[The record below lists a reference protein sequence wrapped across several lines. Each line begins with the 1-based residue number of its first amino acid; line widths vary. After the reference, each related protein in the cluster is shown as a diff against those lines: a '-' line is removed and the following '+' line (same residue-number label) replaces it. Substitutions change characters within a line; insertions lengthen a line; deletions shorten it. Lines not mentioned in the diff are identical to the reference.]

1 VSPRRLRLL
10 RGYGPVVAL
19 ATAFLAVSALTVPA
33 KRLEL
38 TVGSDPSG
46 AVAPG
51 GESVA
56 GGAATGGTAVATGDV
71 ASGAVDA
78 GPATTRPSG
87 PSAPRRV
94 TRPGT
99 PGSAGSEEA
108 AAEPLGAVTPCSD
121 RAKQVPK
128 DPYSAPCMAFTGN
141 NGGAT
146 SRGVTKDT
154 IRVGIRF
161 PADPID
167 FGQAYQILAD
177 HGIHETRADL
187 ERTALGLLDYFNA
200 TFQFYGRKIEPV
212 LWQGSGLAAH
222 EILGGGQ
229 DAANA
234 DAIKAATEL
243 NVFADASAFTPPYA
257 DALVK
262 QHVVAIGAPY
272 MSRKWYSERAPYAWS
287 ITPDCSVLT
296 ETVGELYVK
305 QLHGRPAEFA
315 GGDLKGKPRKIALIA
330 PDVPWYQDCINDGIR
345 RIKEAG
351 GDVPVRISY
360 SLDPSVFTSQAASVI
375 AKLKDE
381 KVTSVAC
388 GCDPILPLFL
398 TAKASEQNY
407 EPEWLV
413 LGTALT
419 DTDIFGQFYDQQQWR
434 HAFGI
439 SLIGPQQP
447 VRASLGYRAY
457 KSVRSDEPSIAVD
470 LLYYFMYV
478 MAIGIQMA
486 GPDLTPAT
494 FQQGMFNYPRATGPA
509 GSWGFG
515 PGDFTPMD
523 DAMVIWWNPD
533 ADSAYNGKKGAY
545 QTDGKRYRPGEW
557 PREPIPA
564 RGSGGVPRNDG
575 PGGGAP

>member
-1 VSPRRLRLL
+1 MSRRRFHLL

-19 ATAFLAVSALTVPA
+19 AVAFFAVSALTVPA
-33 KRLEL
+33 RRLQL
-38 TVGSDPSG
+38 TVGADAS
-46 AVAPG
+46 
-51 GESVA
+51 
-56 GGAATGGTAVATGDV
+56 GGAAGAPAGAAAGAALDGTGAVGSGTV
-71 ASGAVDA
+71 ASGAPDA
-78 GPATTRPSG
+78 GSTTTWASG
-87 PSAPRRV
+87 PAASRRV
-94 TRPGT
+94 TRPGA
-99 PGSAGSEEA
+99 AGAAGTESQAA

-121 RAKQVPK
+121 RARQIPK
-128 DPYSAPCMAFTGN
+128 DPYSPPCLAFTGN

-146 SRGVTKDT
+146 SRGVTRDT
-154 IRVGIRF
+154 IRLGIRF
-161 PADPID
+161 PADPVD
-167 FGQAYQILAD
+167 FGQAYQFLAD

-200 TFQFYGRKIEPV
+200 TFQFYGRKIQPV
-212 LWQGSGLAAH
+212 LWQGSGLAAQ
-222 EILGGGQ
+222 EIVGGGQ

-234 DAIKAATEL
+234 DAIKAAKEL

-257 DALVK
+257 DALAK
-262 QHVVAIGAPY
+262 QGVVAIGAPY

-287 ITPDCSVLT
+287 ITPDCSLIT
-296 ETVGELYVK
+296 ETAIELYVK
-305 QLHGRPAEFA
+305 QLLGKPAQYA
-315 GGDLKGKPRKIALIA
+315 GADLRGKPRKLALIA

-345 RIKEAG
+345 RIKESG
-351 GDVPVRISY
+351 GEVPVRISY
-360 SLDPSVFTSQAASVI
+360 SLDPSVFTSQAASII

-381 KVTSVAC
+381 RVTSVAC
-388 GCDPILPLFL
+388 GCDPILPVFL

-419 DTDIFGQFYDQQQWR
+419 DTDIFGQFYNPQQWR
-434 HAFGI
+434 HAFGV

-470 LLYYFMYV
+470 LLYYFLYV

-515 PGDFTPMD
+515 PGDHTPMD

-533 ADSAYNGKKGAY
+533 AESPYNGKKGAY
-545 QTDGKRYRPGEW
+545 QSDGKRYRPGEW
-557 PREPIPA
+557 PREPIPVYPG
-564 RGSGGVPRNDG
+564 GSGR
-575 PGGGAP
+575 